1 MASQLNARRVVINV
15 ALLIVAQVAAHYAY
29 RWFIGQHSVDKKT
42 EKHRA
47 QILTKLG
54 KKGLKLDEYEL
65 SISKEVVCPDDIQVR
80 FQDIG
85 GLEPIIASLRES
97 VIYPLMYPNLF
108 TASSSLLSAP
118 KGVLLHGP
126 PGCGK
131 TMLARALAKESGATF
146 INIPASVLT
155 NKWFGESNKLVAGL
169 FSLARKTQ
177 PTIIFV
183 DEIDTFLRERRTDDH
198 EVMSMIKAEFMT
210 SWDGLLSG
218 EDRIMVL
225 GATNRPMDI
234 DPAILRRMPKRFSVA
249 LPNAEQRF
257 KILSLMLKDTKLD
270 PSLTTE
276 VLAVKT
282 TDFSGSDL
290 RELCR
295 NAAMVP
301 VRECMRE
308 MAHDEEAI
316 KRVGQ
321 EGFTMRPLTLHDFY
335 DAEGSTLTLT
345 DPDPDDEPLP
355 LDGDSNKSTEE
366 QQPAE
371 KDASDDHAVPEVSSD
386 ADVEIESR

>member
-1 MASQLNARRVVINV
+1 MFFLT
-15 ALLIVAQVAAHYAY
+15 LY
-29 RWFIGQHSVDKKT
+29 SVLDKKT
-42 EKHRA
+42 EKHRS
-47 QILTKLG
+47 QILAKLG

-65 SISKEVVCPDDIQVR
+65 SITKEVVCPDDIQVR
-80 FQDIG
+80 FEDIG
-85 GLEPIIASLRES
+85 GLDPIIASLRES
-97 VIYPLMYPNLF
+97 VIYPLMYPHLF

-118 KGVLLHGP
+118 KGVLLYGP

-169 FSLARKTQ
+169 FSLARKMQ

-210 SWDGLLSG
+210 SWDGLTSG
-218 EDRIMVL
+218 EERIMVL

-234 DPAILRRMPKRFSVA
+234 DPAILRRMPKRFAVA
-249 LPNAEQRF
+249 LPNAEQRL
-257 KILSLMLKDTKLD
+257 KILSLMLNDTKLD
-270 PSLTTE
+270 PSLTLDM
-276 VLAVKT
+276 LAAKT
-282 TDFSGSDL
+282 TGFSGSDL

-316 KRVGQ
+316 KRVG
-321 EGFTMRPLTLHDFY
+321 EDGFTMRPLTLHDFY

-345 DPDPDDEPLP
+345 DPDPEDEPLP
-355 LDGDSNKSTEE
+355 LDGYGSTLAEEKQVVEVKEDATNSIDDGATLDVSNDEGVDFE
-366 QQPAE
+366 G
-371 KDASDDHAVPEVSSD
+371 
-386 ADVEIESR
+386 R

>member
-1 MASQLNARRVVINV
+1 MSSQLNARRMVINV
-15 ALLIVAQVAAHYAY
+15 ALLIVSQVAAHYAY
-29 RWFIGQHSVDKKT
+29 RWFIGQHQVDKKT

-47 QILTKLG
+47 QILAKLG

-80 FQDIG
+80 FEDIG
-85 GLEPIIASLRES
+85 GLDPIIASLRES
-97 VIYPLMYPNLF
+97 VIYPLMYPHLF

-118 KGVLLHGP
+118 KGVLLYGP

-169 FSLARKTQ
+169 FNLARKMQ

-183 DEIDTFLRERRTDDH
+183 DEIDTFLRERRADDH

-210 SWDGLLSG
+210 SWDGLTSG

-234 DPAILRRMPKRFSVA
+234 DPAILRRMPKRFAVA
-249 LPNAEQRF
+249 LPDAEQRF

-270 PSLTTE
+270 PSLTLE
-276 VLAVKT
+276 VLAAMT
-282 TDFSGSDL
+282 TGFSGSDL

-295 NAAMVP
+295 SAAMVP

-321 EGFTMRPLTLHDFY
+321 EGFTMRPLTLTDFC
-335 DAEGSTLTLT
+335 DAEGSTLTLN
-345 DPDPDDEPLP
+345 DPDPEDEPLP
-355 LDGDSNKSTEE
+355 STEE
-366 QQPAE
+366 KRLVEVEDNATN
-371 KDASDDHAVPEVSSD
+371 SEVSSGEGV
-386 ADVEIESR
+386 DVENR

>member
-1 MASQLNARRVVINV
+1 MSSQLNARRIVINV
-15 ALLIVAQVAAHYAY
+15 ALLIVSQVAAHYAY
-29 RWFIGQHSVDKKT
+29 RWFIGQNQVDKKT

-47 QILTKLG
+47 QILAKLG
-54 KKGLKLDEYEL
+54 KKGLKLDEYER

-80 FQDIG
+80 FEDIG
-85 GLEPIIASLRES
+85 GLDPIIASLRES
-97 VIYPLMYPNLF
+97 VIYPLMYPHLF

-118 KGVLLHGP
+118 KGVLLYGP

-169 FSLARKTQ
+169 FSLARKMQ

-210 SWDGLLSG
+210 SWDGLTSG
-218 EDRIMVL
+218 DDRIMVL

-234 DPAILRRMPKRFSVA
+234 DPAILRRMPKRFPVA

-257 KILSLMLKDTKLD
+257 KILSLMLGDTELD
-270 PSLTTE
+270 SSLTLE
-276 VLAVKT
+276 VLAAKT
-282 TDFSGSDL
+282 TGFSGSDL

-295 NAAMVP
+295 SAAMVP

-308 MAHDEEAI
+308 MSHDEEAI

-321 EGFTMRPLTLHDFY
+321 EGFTMRLLTLHDFY

-345 DPDPDDEPLP
+345 DPDPEDEPLP
-355 LDGDSNKSTEE
+355 LTEE
-366 QQPAE
+366 KRLLNGATN
-371 KDASDDHAVPEVSSD
+371 DVSND
-386 ADVEIESR
+386 EDVDIESR